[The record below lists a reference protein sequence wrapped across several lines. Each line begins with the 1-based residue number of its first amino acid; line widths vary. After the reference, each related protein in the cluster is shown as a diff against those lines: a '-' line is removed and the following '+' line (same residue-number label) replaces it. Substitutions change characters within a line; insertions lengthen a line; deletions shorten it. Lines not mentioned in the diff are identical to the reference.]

1 MLWLQPPD
9 TSPFVCVLCY
19 APSYRSSAS
28 GQPYSPYSN
37 WREMPLLVHSFLLLG
52 KQSPVWKWAPF
63 LSFLPLFSSP
73 LHHACC
79 FILWELSASPYGT
92 HFKKQGEEGWGKKE
106 RKLHCLVK
114 GNKWKVASVS
124 LQVLAPVCSPFKP
137 CQPQGL
143 SFRLHLSGST
153 RGFPLLPLPSISE
166 RGAARLFTATIS
178 LILLT
183 GLFSLLPFQRG
194 AQDPFLPPFLSPSF
208 PPSFSFPDFLLLRG
222 TPPRCCC
229 AMTWWGHT
237 RWSRGPIIN
246 PSLREAFI

>member
-1 MLWLQPPD
+1 MLWLQPST
-9 TSPFVCVLCY
+9 TSPLVCILPHV
-19 APSYRSSAS
+19 PSYRNTSS
-28 GQPYSPYSN
+28 GQPYSTYCN

-52 KQSPVWKWAPF
+52 KQSCVEMSSIPL
-63 LSFLPLFSSP
+63 LSPPLLSSP
-73 LHHACC
+73 LHHARC

-143 SFRLHLSGST
+143 SFRLHLSRST

-194 AQDPFLPPFLSPSF
+194 AQGPFLPPFFSPSF
-208 PPSFSFPDFLLLRG
+208 PPSFSFPDFLLRG
-222 TPPRCCC
+222 TPPRCRC

-237 RWSRGPIIN
+237 RRSRSPIIN